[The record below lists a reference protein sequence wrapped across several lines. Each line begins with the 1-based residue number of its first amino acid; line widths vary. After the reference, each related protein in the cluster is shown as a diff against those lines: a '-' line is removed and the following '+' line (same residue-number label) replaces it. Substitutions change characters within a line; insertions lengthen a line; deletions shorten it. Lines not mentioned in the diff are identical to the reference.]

1 MTNAGMFTNA
11 AHEVRVLIFFR
22 TLETMMLSRRKF
34 AQLCGVSAI
43 SLASGL
49 EASDSTTVP
58 KSRTIALD
66 NDLFT
71 TDMHRF
77 FGASNEQ
84 DFPLDFYPGSANSF
98 ARVPVYMMSH
108 SIEYD
113 KKHESRL
120 VFTNRMREILI
131 RGMRQKIE
139 IDMISV
145 LIAGGIEK
153 GLSTKSSIQFGS
165 KYFEYIASPEAI
177 ESYMTGQYL
186 DFSNVHENCF
196 LGKVDSGRQDVFESQ
211 YRIKCNGDLAIRI
224 KKPNRLDNRVI
235 VTLPTLPPLMG
246 FDTTFEFDTR
256 TQKVTEKPC
265 LKEGRNT
272 VSLAYFCGLAVL
284 DNRDIQLMDINT
296 NG

>member
-1 MTNAGMFTNA
+1 
-11 AHEVRVLIFFR
+11 
-22 TLETMMLSRRKF
+22 MLSRRLF
-34 AQLCGVSAI
+34 GQLCGVSAL
-43 SLASGL
+43 SLVSGV
-49 EASDSTTVP
+49 EASDSTTVQ

-77 FGASNEQ
+77 FESTHDQE
-84 DFPLDFYPGSANSF
+84 FPVDILPDSGGVVS
-98 ARVPVYMMSH
+98 VPIYMMSH
-108 SIEYD
+108 SIDYD

-120 VFTNRMREILI
+120 VFTNGMREILI

-145 LIAGGIEK
+145 LIAAGIEK

-165 KYFEYIASPEAI
+165 KHFEYIASPEAV

-211 YRIKCNGDLAIRI
+211 YKIKCNGDLAIRI

-265 LKEGRNT
+265 VKEGRST
-272 VSLAYFCGLAVL
+272 ISLAYFCGMVVL

>member
-1 MTNAGMFTNA
+1 
-11 AHEVRVLIFFR
+11 
-22 TLETMMLSRRKF
+22 MLSRRSF
-34 AQLCGVSAI
+34 GQLCAVSAL

-49 EASDSTTVP
+49 EASDSTGVQ

-77 FGASNEQ
+77 FGASNEEE
-84 DFPLDFYPGSANSF
+84 FPLDFYPGSANSF
-98 ARVPVYMMSH
+98 VRVPIEMYYH
-108 SIEYD
+108 SIDYD

-131 RGMRQKIE
+131 RGMQQKIE
-139 IDMISV
+139 IEMISL
-145 LIAGGIEK
+145 LIAAGIER
-153 GLSTKSSIQFGS
+153 GLTTKSSIQFGS

-196 LGKVDSGRQDVFESQ
+196 LGKVDDGRQSVFESQ
-211 YRIKCNGDLAIRI
+211 YKIKCNGDLAIRI

-246 FDTTFEFDTR
+246 FDTTFEFDSR

-265 LKEGRNT
+265 VKEGRNT
-272 VSLAYFCGLAVL
+272 VSLAYFCGMAVL

-296 NG
+296 EVVDMTR

>member
-1 MTNAGMFTNA
+1 
-11 AHEVRVLIFFR
+11 
-22 TLETMMLSRRKF
+22 MLSRRSF
-34 AQLCGVSAI
+34 AQLCGVSAL
-43 SLASGL
+43 SLWSWL
-49 EASDSTTVP
+49 EASDSTGVH

-77 FGASNEQ
+77 FGTSNEQ

-98 ARVPVYMMSH
+98 VSVPIYMMIH
-108 SIEYD
+108 SVDYD

-120 VFTNRMREILI
+120 SFTNRMREVLI

-145 LIAGGIEK
+145 LIAAGIEK
-153 GLSTKSSIQFGS
+153 GISSKSSIQFGS
-165 KYFEYIASPEAI
+165 KHFDYIASPEAV

-186 DFSNVHENCF
+186 DFSNVHENCL
-196 LGKVDSGRQDVFESQ
+196 LGKVDGGRQDVFESQ
-211 YRIKCNGDLAIRI
+211 YRIKCSGDLAIRI

-246 FDTTFEFDTR
+246 FDTTFEFDQRTR
-256 TQKVTEKPC
+256 KVTEKPC
-265 LKEGRNT
+265 VKEGRNT
-272 VSLAYFCGLAVL
+272 ISLAYFCGMTVL